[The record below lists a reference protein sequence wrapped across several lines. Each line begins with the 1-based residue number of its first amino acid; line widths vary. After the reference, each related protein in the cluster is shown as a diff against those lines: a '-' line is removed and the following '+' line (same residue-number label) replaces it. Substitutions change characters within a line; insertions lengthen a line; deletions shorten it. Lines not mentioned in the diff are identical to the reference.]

1 MIATSFVFEKIVS
14 KDIESL
20 RVEMYKV
27 FQSKQEASEH
37 KVDIIKWMFIFFI
50 SSLVVTIGSLIAI
63 VKFMIVK

>member
-1 MIATSFVFEKIVS
+1 MIATSFVFEKIVT

-50 SSLVVTIGSLIAI
+50 SSLVATIGSLIAI

>member
-50 SSLVVTIGSLIAI
+50 SSLVATIGSLIAI